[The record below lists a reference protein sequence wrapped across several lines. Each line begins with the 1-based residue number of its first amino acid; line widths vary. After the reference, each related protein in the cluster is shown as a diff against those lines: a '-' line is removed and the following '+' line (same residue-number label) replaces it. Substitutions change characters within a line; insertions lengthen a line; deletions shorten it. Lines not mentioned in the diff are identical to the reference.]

1 MEKFFV
7 GRSYVAVDLEN
18 YSGFALPCTC
28 FSSEVSIT
36 VDVFVTLAGPSDAP
50 AADVHAA
57 VLAIDHDVQAAA
69 GAVLDHACV
78 AVVFGAV
85 SVVFSAAA
93 VVVAAIVNIDAA
105 LVVFQSVSHIADAAF
120 AGEENSVAI
129 AVEVAEVILLLP
141 IL

>member
-69 GAVLDHACV
+69 AVLDHACV